1 MSHVPKPRRM
11 PKFKSDLEE
20 SDWWDKLGP
29 ERILADSR
37 TVDIRFRLKG
47 DRKVMVS
54 LRLDRA
60 LIGKAKALA
69 KVIDAPYQRV
79 LRLVMERGI
88 DAEIHSLLSDKKVG
102 PQLRKSL
109 IELRDAV

>member
-1 MSHVPKPRRM
+1 VPKIQRL
-11 PKFKSDLEE
+11 PKFKSDIEE
-20 SDWWDKLGP
+20 SDWWDKQSP
-29 ERILADSR
+29 EKILSESVP
-37 TVDIRFRLKG
+37 VDIRFRLKG

-79 LRLVMERGI
+79 LRAVMERGI
-88 DAEIHSLLSDKKVG
+88 DAEIHTLLSDKKIG
-102 PQLRKSL
+102 PRLRKSL
-109 IELRDAV
+109 IELRKAV